1 MKLLV
6 YDIYLKDKKNEEAMV
21 SLCLEMNTLRRYFD
35 NIQDVY
41 YFDQLPNNEYK
52 KNIDN
57 VAKEM
62 LEEEF
67 HQDLTNFIIN
77 RLERNMIKEELME
90 KERYKENAI

>member
-6 YDIYLKDKKNEEAMV
+6 YDVYLKNKNNEEAMV
-21 SLCLEMNTLRRYFD
+21 SLCLEANTIRRYFD

-41 YFDQLPNNEYK
+41 QFDQLPNNNYK

-62 LEEEF
+62 VEEELKE
-67 HQDLTNFIIN
+67 DPTNFIIN
-77 RLERNMIKEELME
+77 RLERNIIKENIME
-90 KERYKENAI
+90 EERSKDAI

>member
-6 YDIYLKDKKNEEAMV
+6 YDVYLKDKNNEEAMV
-21 SLCLEMNTLRRYFD
+21 SLCLEANTIRRYFD

-57 VAKEM
+57 VAKEI

-67 HQDLTNFIIN
+67 HQDPINFIID
-77 RLERNMIKEELME
+77 RLERNMIKEDLME